1 LDGKNDGY
9 SIDDA
14 ANTLVLPSLKRAT
27 KIISKDKTI
36 TRILSKKQRKKLE
49 KVVEQKKKKEN
60 VSTTIENIRHI
71 KSLNVFISASISV
84 CSLSVMPTASRRV
97 ETIHQH

>member
-1 LDGKNDGY
+1 MVKMMAIPLMMPP
-9 SIDDA
+9 A
-14 ANTLVLPSLKRAT
+14 ANTLVLPSLFKRAT

-60 VSTTIENIRHI
+60 VSTTIIDN
-71 KSLNVFISASISV
+71 KAQPV
-84 CSLSVMPTASRRV
+84 
-97 ETIHQH
+97 